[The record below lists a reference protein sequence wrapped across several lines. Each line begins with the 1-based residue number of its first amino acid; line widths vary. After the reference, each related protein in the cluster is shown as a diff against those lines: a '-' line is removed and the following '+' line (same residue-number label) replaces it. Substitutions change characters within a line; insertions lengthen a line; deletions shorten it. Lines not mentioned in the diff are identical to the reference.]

1 MKVRNLMVQ
10 ILSQHPVRIILPKT
24 IAKVF
29 VAFLSFLADGFSFRS
44 LGGSFDVEEYKVT
57 LVRLT
62 PIEKQK

>member
-1 MKVRNLMVQ
+1 M
-10 ILSQHPVRIILPKT
+10 RIILPKT

-44 LGGSFDVEEYKVT
+44 LGGSFDAEENKVT

-62 PIEKQK
+62 LFEKSTRTGI